1 MLEIN
6 VGGITGTIRNLGPD
20 DIGLWVLDCDRLD
33 AQLFLRGKTER
44 QRRAEAYAL
53 ITVIQVV
60 REKPV
65 ELLESMVL

>member
-6 VGGITGTIRNLGPD
+6 VGGIIGRIRDISD
-20 DIGLWVLDCDRLD
+20 DCECWVLDCEPLCVHAMD
-33 AQLFLRGKTER
+33 LRGKTER

-65 ELLESMVL
+65 ELLETLVL